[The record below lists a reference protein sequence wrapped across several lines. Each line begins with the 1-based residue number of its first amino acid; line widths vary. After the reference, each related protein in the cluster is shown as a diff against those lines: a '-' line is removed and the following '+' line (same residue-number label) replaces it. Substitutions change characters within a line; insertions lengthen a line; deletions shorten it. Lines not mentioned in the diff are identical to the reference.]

1 MFIPTKRSLIL
12 ALGGIA
18 ALTACTGINGGTA
31 PGGQAQ
37 LSLNAASR
45 ARSGMGASTAS
56 FEVTSPS
63 PGTFTDGTNTLV
75 LTSVQ
80 IVLRKIELERAGD
93 AGACA
98 AVSVGVNADIGA
110 DDSGQEGSTAD
121 GHADAC
127 EEVELGPVLFDVP
140 VATAGAQHTVSVNI
154 DAGTF
159 EKVQFQIH
167 KPEGSGDAAF
177 LAANPGF
184 AGVSIRVQGTWNG
197 TAFTFASDLDAE
209 QEIELSPPLV
219 VSQTGTTDLTLFFD
233 TSSWFK
239 TSGGLLIDPASA
251 AKGQPKEA
259 TVQGNIK
266 GSLRAFRD
274 NDEDGAED

>member
-1 MFIPTKRSLIL
+1 MLIPTKRSLML

-18 ALTACTGINGGTA
+18 ALTACTGVNGGTG

-56 FEVTSPS
+56 FDVTSPS

-93 AGACA
+93 EGACA
-98 AVSVGVNADIGA
+98 AVSVGVSADLGA
-110 DDSGQEGSTAD
+110 DDGSTAD

-140 VATAGAQHTVSVNI
+140 IATAGAQHTVTVNI
-154 DAGTF
+154 DGGTF

-167 KPEGSGDAAF
+167 KPEGSADAAF

-197 TAFTFASDLDAE
+197 AAFTFTSDLDAE

-233 TSSWFK
+233 ISTWFK
-239 TSGGLLIDPASA
+239 TSGGLLIDPSSA
-251 AKGQPKEA
+251 VSGQPNEA
-259 TVQGNIK
+259 TVQGNIR

>member
-1 MFIPTKRSLIL
+1 MLIPTKRSLML
-12 ALGGIA
+12 ALGGLA
-18 ALTACTGINGGTA
+18 ALTACTGVNGGTA
-31 PGGQAQ
+31 PSGQAQ
-37 LSLNAASR
+37 LSLNTASR

-80 IVLRKIELERAGD
+80 MVLRKIELERVGD
-93 AGACA
+93 EGACA
-98 AVSVGVNADIGA
+98 AVSVGVSATGA
-110 DDSGQEGSTAD
+110 DEGSTAD

-140 VATAGAQHTVSVNI
+140 IATAGAQHTVSVNI
-154 DAGTF
+154 DGGTF

-167 KPEGSGDAAF
+167 KPEGSADAAF
-177 LAANPGF
+177 LTANPGF

-197 TAFTFASDLDAE
+197 AAFTFTSDLTAV
-209 QEIELSPPLV
+209 QGIELSPPLV

-233 TSSWFK
+233 LSSWFK

-251 AKGQPKEA
+251 ASGQPNEA
-259 TVQGNIK
+259 TVLANIR